1 MKTVKFVYWQDKE
14 FWLGYLHDYPDFM
27 TQGETLEELQEHLKD
42 IYDEIIPGN
51 IPLVT
56 KIGELAVA

>member
-27 TQGETLEELQEHLKD
+27 TQGETLEELH
-42 IYDEIIPGN
+42 YVFN
-51 IPLVT
+51 ICILV
-56 KIGELAVA
+56 V